1 MTPLQTVELRQS
13 EIRSRLSQLSAVENP
28 DLEQR
33 GELDTLST
41 EFQSNESRLRA
52 LIITDD
58 NHQRIETPTED
69 HQLKQLELRASVG
82 EIFDSLRS
90 GRAVTGATAELQ
102 QELRMDK
109 GMIPLSLITG
119 PLETRA
125 AASITGDVQ
134 INQQPVVRAVFPGS
148 VSDFL
153 YIDQPTVAVGDSSYP
168 VITTSA
174 TVHTPAAGAAAA
186 ESTGAF
192 TVKTIEPSRVQAS
205 FRWRREDA
213 MRFMELESS
222 LRDNLA
228 EAIMSALDGENL
240 NDAVNGLLGTSG
252 LTERSGD
259 AGAVATFAT
268 YRGLLYDSL
277 TIDGSFA
284 SMASEVRV
292 LFGPASYAHAASVYR
307 GNSADDSGIDSLM
320 NKSGGVMTS
329 GHVPDPSSNDQ
340 AVIVRKGMRR
350 DMVNPLWM
358 GIETIFDDVTAAGDG
373 EIIITAVLL
382 SGRSLLR
389 ANGFQRRAVQVA

>member
-1 MTPLQTVELRQS
+1 MTPKQTVELRQS

-52 LIITDD
+52 LIITD
-58 NHQRIETPTED
+58 NQQRIETPSED
-69 HQLKQLELRASVG
+69 HQLRQLELRASVG

-90 GRAVTGATAELQ
+90 GRPVEGATAELQ
-102 QELRMDK
+102 KELKLDK

-125 AASITGDVQ
+125 AATITGDVQ
-134 INQQPVVRAVFPGS
+134 TNQQPVVRAVFPGS

-153 YIDQPTVAVGDSSYP
+153 AIDQPTVAVGESSYP

-174 TVHTPAAGAAAA
+174 TVHTPAAGDAAA

-192 TVKTIEPSRVQAS
+192 TVRAIEPSRVQAS

-240 NDAVNGLLGTSG
+240 NDTVNGLLGTSG
-252 LTERSGD
+252 LTVRSGD
-259 AGAVATFAT
+259 AAAVATFAT
-268 YRGLLYDSL
+268 YRGLLYDAS

-284 SMASEVRV
+284 SMATDIKV
-292 LFGPASYAHAASVYR
+292 LLGPEGYNHAASVYR
-307 GNSADDSGIDSLM
+307 ANNADDSGLDQLL
-320 NKSGGVMTS
+320 NKAGGVMTS
-329 GHVPDPSSNDQ
+329 DHVPDPDTNDQ
-340 AVIVRKGMRR
+340 DVIVRKGMRR
-350 DMVNPLWM
+350 DMVNPVWA
-358 GIETIFDDVTAAGDG
+358 GVETIFDDVTAAGNG